1 VETVPSVESARGG
14 PALRQERG
22 EVLAIP
28 GSSPAQRQALQL
40 AQERRDVQARP
51 CARGY
56 TGLAVRQLTF
66 VEAGRVEWQEVPDA
80 VVPGPA
86 GAVVRPLAVAR
97 CDLDLPMA
105 TAGLFPGPFPVGH
118 ETVAEVVAVGE
129 QVRDRKPG
137 DRVLVPF
144 QVSCG
149 ACAACQNRRFGG
161 CATFRGRVGA
171 AFGFGEAGGGFGGA
185 LADFLAVPAVD
196 HLLVPAPSD
205 VSVTALATLPDN
217 VADGY
222 RAVGPPL
229 RERPGA
235 DVLIVGGMVKSVTLY
250 AVAAAVATGARRVH
264 YVDSDPRSIAA
275 AAALGADV
283 TEHRGNWPRRFDRA
297 LITVD
302 GTGDPAGLAAVL
314 RSTDDYGYCT
324 SVAIYFDPLTP
335 VPLREMYTRGVT
347 FHVSRADSR
356 RLLPEVIGLV
366 AARRLDPLAIPTT
379 VVPWGQAPTAWL
391 EPATKLVLVR

>member
-1 VETVPSVESARGG
+1 M
-14 PALRQERG
+14 AL
-22 EVLAIP
+22 V
-28 GSSPAQRQALQL
+28 
-40 AQERRDVQARP
+40 
-51 CARGY
+51 
-56 TGLAVRQLTF
+56 VRQLTL
-66 VEAGRVEWQEVPDA
+66 VEAGRVEWQDGPD
-80 VVPGPA
+80 VVMPGPA

-105 TAGLFPGPFPVGH
+105 TAGLFPGPFAVGH
-118 ETVAEVVAVGE
+118 ETVAEVVAIGNE
-129 QVRDRKPG
+129 VRDRKPG

-149 ACAACQNRRFGG
+149 ACAACRDSRFGG
-161 CATFRGRVGA
+161 CTTFRGRIGA

-185 LADFLAVPAVD
+185 LADLLAVPAAD

-222 RAVGPPL
+222 RVVGPQL

-235 DVLIVGGMVKSVTLY
+235 EVLIVGGMVKSVTLY
-250 AVAAAVATGARRVH
+250 AVAAAMAAGARRVR
-264 YVDSDPRSIAA
+264 YVDGDPLSLAA
-275 AAALGADV
+275 AAALGAEV
-283 TEHRGNWPRRFDRA
+283 VEHHGSWPRRFDRA

-302 GTGDPAGLAAVL
+302 GTGDPEGLAAVL
-314 RSTDDYGYCT
+314 RSTEDYGYCT
-324 SVAIYFDPLTP
+324 SVAIYFGALTP
-335 VPLREMYTRGVT
+335 VPLLEMYTRGVT

-356 RLLPEVIGLV
+356 RLLPEVIDLV

-379 VVPWGQAPTAWL
+379 VVPWDQAPTAWL